1 MRKKIEVVTCDT
13 EVSKMM
19 SSTDRKRKTLCVE
32 GDKGKIRGG
41 GVGMASRE
49 TIISKPKQ

>member
-19 SSTDRKRKTLCVE
+19 SSTDRKRKTVYVE
-32 GDKGKIRGG
+32 GDKGKIGAGG
-41 GVGMASRE
+41 GGEWQVE
-49 TIISKPKQ
+49 KQ

>member
-32 GDKGKIRGG
+32 GDEGEDWGG
-41 GVGMASRE
+41 GGGGWEWQVE
-49 TIISKPKQ
+49 KQ